1 MRKCKS
7 FMNWMKKLFKKENAT
22 NVIEKYKEYR
32 KISKELNHKIM
43 NASLDRDVFM
53 KSARL
58 LDVARG
64 DILVLENEG
73 EMNILMDFALREFKV
88 NKQTT
93 VEIYRE
99 KIGGENEIEKE
110 ILDAFV
116 SSYASLFKIISIS
129 KTEKSL
135 ILEDI
140 LNKKE
145 NIKIIDR
152 ALSKSAAPGV
162 LVFIRI
168 VPFKDFNMSAGILF
182 AFYGELEKYLLKKYK
197 MLSKKVKSDSESIK
211 RFVSFYKLSKTDGI
225 EVRYA

>member
-1 MRKCKS
+1 
-7 FMNWMKKLFKKENAT
+7 MNWLGKLFEKKT
-22 NVIEKYKEYR
+22 TPVIDKYKKYR
-32 KISKELNHKIM
+32 TISKELNNKIIDTC
-43 NASLDRDVFM
+43 LDPDIFK

-58 LDVARG
+58 LGVVRG
-64 DILVLENEG
+64 DALILYSEDEL
-73 EMNILMDFALREFKV
+73 NILMDFALREYKI

-99 KIGGENEIEKE
+99 KIGWENGIEKE
-110 ILDAFV
+110 ILDAFI
-116 SSYASLFKIISIS
+116 SSYTSLFKITSIS
-129 KTEKSL
+129 RAEKSL

-140 LNKKE
+140 LNKKD

-152 ALSKSAAPGV
+152 ALSKSAIPGL

-182 AFYGELEKYLLKKYK
+182 AFYGELEKDILKKYK
-197 MLSKKVKSDSESIK
+197 MLSKKVRLDNASIK
-211 RFVSFYKLSKTDGI
+211 RFVSFYKLSKTEGI

>member
-1 MRKCKS
+1 
-7 FMNWMKKLFKKENAT
+7 MNWMKKFFKEENAT

-32 KISKELNHKIM
+32 KISKELNHKIIDTC
-43 NASLDRDVFM
+43 LDPDVFK

-58 LDVARG
+58 LGAARG
-64 DILVLENEG
+64 DTLILDTEDEL
-73 EMNILMDFALREFKV
+73 NILMDFALREYKV
-88 NKQTT
+88 NNQTT

-116 SSYASLFKIISIS
+116 SSYTSLFKIISIS
-129 KTEKSL
+129 KVEKSL

-140 LNKKE
+140 LNKKD

-152 ALSKSAAPGV
+152 ALSKSAIPGV
-162 LVFIRI
+162 LGFIRI

-182 AFYGELEKYLLKKYK
+182 AFYGELEKDILKKYK
-197 MLSKKVKSDSESIK
+197 ILSKKVKSDSDSIK

-225 EVRYA
+225 QVRYA

>member
-1 MRKCKS
+1 MDW
-7 FMNWMKKLFKKENAT
+7 MNKLFKKENTAT
-22 NVIEKYKEYR
+22 VIEKYKEYR
-32 KISKELNHKIM
+32 KVSKELNNKIM
-43 NASLDRDVFM
+43 EKCLDPDVFK

-58 LDVARG
+58 LGATEGEV
-64 DILVLENEG
+64 LVLDNED
-73 EMNILMDFALREFKV
+73 EMSVLMDFALREYKV

-116 SSYASLFKIISIS
+116 LSYVSLFKIISIS

-140 LNKKE
+140 LNQKD

-152 ALSKSAAPGV
+152 ALSKSAAPGM

-182 AFYGELEKYLLKKYK
+182 AFYGELEKDILKKYK
-197 MLSKKVKSDSESIK
+197 TLTKKVKSDSESVK
-211 RFVSFYKLSKTDGI
+211 QFVAFYKLSKTDGI
-225 EVRYA
+225 GVRYA

>member
-1 MRKCKS
+1 
-7 FMNWMKKLFKKENAT
+7 MNWMKKFFKEENAT

-32 KISKELNHKIM
+32 KISKELNNKIM
-43 NASLDRDVFM
+43 DTCLDPDVFK

-58 LDVARG
+58 LGAARG
-64 DILVLENEG
+64 DVLILDDEDEL
-73 EMNILMDFALREFKV
+73 NILMDFALREYKV

-93 VEIYRE
+93 VELYRE
-99 KIGGENEIEKE
+99 KVGWENEIEKE
-110 ILDAFV
+110 ILDAFI
-116 SSYASLFKIISIS
+116 SSYTSLFKITSIS
-129 KTEKSL
+129 KAEKSL

-140 LNKKE
+140 LNKKD

-152 ALSKSAAPGV
+152 ALSKSAESGL

-182 AFYGELEKYLLKKYK
+182 AFYGELEKDILKKYK
-197 MLSKKVKSDSESIK
+197 VLSKKVRSDNESIK

-225 EVRYA
+225 EVKYS

>member
-1 MRKCKS
+1 MDW
-7 FMNWMKKLFKKENAT
+7 MNKLFKKENTAT
-22 NVIEKYKEYR
+22 VIEKYKEYR
-32 KISKELNHKIM
+32 KVSKELNNKIM
-43 NASLDRDVFM
+43 EKCLDPDVFK

-58 LDVARG
+58 LGATEGEV
-64 DILVLENEG
+64 LVLDNED
-73 EMNILMDFALREFKV
+73 EMSVLMDFALREYKV

-116 SSYASLFKIISIS
+116 LSYVSLFKIISIS

-140 LNKKE
+140 LNQKD

-152 ALSKSAAPGV
+152 ALSKSAAPGM

-182 AFYGELEKYLLKKYK
+182 AFYGELEKDILKKYK
-197 MLSKKVKSDSESIK
+197 TLTKKVKSDSESVK
-211 RFVSFYKLSKTDGI
+211 RFVAFYKLSKTDGI
-225 EVRYA
+225 GVRYA

>member
-1 MRKCKS
+1 
-7 FMNWMKKLFKKENAT
+7 MNWLGKLFEKKT
-22 NVIEKYKEYR
+22 TPIIDKYKEYR
-32 KISKELNHKIM
+32 KISKELNNKIM
-43 NASLDRDVFM
+43 DTCLDPDVFK

-58 LDVARG
+58 LGAVRG
-64 DILVLENEG
+64 DALILDNED
-73 EMNILMDFALREFKV
+73 ELNILMDFALREYKI

-99 KIGGENEIEKE
+99 KIGWENEIEKE
-110 ILDAFV
+110 ILDAFI
-116 SSYASLFKIISIS
+116 SSYTSLFKITSIS
-129 KTEKSL
+129 RAEKSL
-135 ILEDI
+135 ILQDI
-140 LNKKE
+140 LNKKD

-152 ALSKSAAPGV
+152 ALSKSAIPGF

-182 AFYGELEKYLLKKYK
+182 AFYGELEKDILKKYK
-197 MLSKKVKSDSESIK
+197 MLSKKVRSDNESIK

>member
-1 MRKCKS
+1 
-7 FMNWMKKLFKKENAT
+7 MNWLGKIFEKKIT
-22 NVIEKYKEYR
+22 TPTIEKYKEYR
-32 KISKELNHKIM
+32 KISKELNNKIM
-43 NASLDRDVFM
+43 NTCLDPDVFK

-58 LDVARG
+58 LGAARG
-64 DILVLENEG
+64 DTLILDSEDEL
-73 EMNILMDFALREFKV
+73 NILMDFALREYKI

-99 KIGGENEIEKE
+99 KVGWENETEKE
-110 ILDAFV
+110 ILDAFI
-116 SSYASLFKIISIS
+116 SSYTSLFKITSIS
-129 KTEKSL
+129 KAEKSL

-152 ALSKSAAPGV
+152 ALSKSAIPGL

-168 VPFKDFNMSAGILF
+168 IPFKDFNMSAGILF
-182 AFYGELEKYLLKKYK
+182 AFYGELEKYILKKYK

-211 RFVSFYKLSKTDGI
+211 RFVPFYKLSKTEGI
-225 EVRYA
+225 EVRYS